1 MPKRKCRMRRCYN
14 FEVGKLR
21 PGEIT
26 KTAYYTHPLAAAAG
40 STHARMHAVIEG
52 VALIALDVED
62 VLEL

>member
-1 MPKRKCRMRRCYN
+1 MRWCYN
-14 FEVGKLR
+14 VEVGKLR
-21 PGEIT
+21 RGEIT
-26 KTAYYTHPLAAAAG
+26 KTAYYTHPLAVAAG